1 MTKICGLFEP
11 WSGFL
16 CYILHNLR
24 RVDIPI
30 LALDASEK
38 WEIYSR
44 IMASDDLSRLQ
55 QALDDYAQSIEKFKR
70 GDLTAD
76 QFRPLRLGMGVY
88 AQLAHVKH
96 MQRIKVPGGRMS
108 ATQLEAIA
116 EVTEKWALGLAHI
129 TTRQDVQLHH
139 LEIEDTLEL
148 QRLLADAGVLTVGA
162 CADTVR
168 NVTAS
173 HLAGVV
179 EDEVFD
185 VTPHAE
191 AITQYFLY
199 HPHNRKL
206 PRKFKIGLSGSN
218 RDHAQIMI
226 NDLGLLARVTDAG
239 RGFAIYVGG
248 GLGSTPEIAHLWRD
262 FVPEK
267 QLLAACDAV
276 IRVFF
281 RDGERKNRKKARI
294 KFLLRKLGEKAFFE
308 KLDQEFDKILAEE
321 GAALQD
327 ELDRRLAEWKDED
340 VPALPPGGVS
350 LGDQSFARWKA
361 TNTIAQKQP
370 GYRVVT
376 VKLPL
381 GDITA
386 EQMRRLA
393 EISRQ
398 YGNGEVRTT
407 NTQNFILRWVP
418 EGNLV
423 ALHRALTLVNLAEPD
438 ADHITDIVSCP
449 GADYCSLAITKSMA
463 VGARVREHLAAK
475 ASTGSVD
482 DLIRSIGEFSIKIS
496 GCPNSCGQ
504 HHVADIGMTGL
515 MVKGKDGVERPHYSL
530 RVGGGCGPNAN
541 IGERLDGRIPE
552 EETPKVIAAIAQFYV
567 AERGPGETFREFASR
582 KGAGELSK
590 IGFGAATDI
599 I

>member
-1 MTKICGLFEP
+1 MSDAPSRLV
-11 WSGFL
+11 S
-16 CYILHNLR
+16 
-24 RVDIPI
+24 
-30 LALDASEK
+30 ALDEF
-38 WEIYSR
+38 
-44 IMASDDLSRLQ
+44 
-55 QALDDYAQSIEKFKR
+55 ALNIERFKR
-70 GDLTAD
+70 GEITPD

-96 MQRIKVPGGRMS
+96 MQRIKVPGGRMT
-108 ATQLEAIA
+108 ATQLDAIA
-116 EVTEKWALGLAHI
+116 EVTERWALGLAHL
-129 TTRQDVQLHH
+129 TTRQDIQLHH
-139 LEIEDTLEL
+139 LDIEDALEV
-148 QRLLADAGVLTVGA
+148 QKVLAAADITTVGA

-185 VTPHAE
+185 VTPHAH
-191 AITQYFLY
+191 AITQYFLF

-206 PRKFKIGLSGSN
+206 PRKFKIGLSGSAQ
-218 RDHAQIMI
+218 DHAQVMI
-226 NDLGLLARVTDAG
+226 NDLGLFAKVTDAG
-239 RGFAIYVGG
+239 RGFSLYVAG

-262 FVPEK
+262 FVPERDV
-267 QLLAACDAV
+267 LAACDAV
-276 IRVFF
+276 IRVFW

-294 KFLLRKLGEKAFFE
+294 KFLLRKLGEAEFFRR
-308 KLDQEFDKILAEE
+308 LDEEYAKVKAEE
-321 GAALQD
+321 GAKIEGEFEKHLG
-327 ELDRRLAEWKDED
+327 EYKDEEAPPP
-340 VPALPPGGVS
+340 PAGGDS
-350 LGDQSFARWKA
+350 LGDHAFARWKR

-393 EISRQ
+393 GLARQ

-407 NTQNFILRWVP
+407 NTQNFVMRFVP

-423 ALHRALTLVNLAEPD
+423 VLHRALSALGLAEAD
-438 ADHITDIVSCP
+438 AGHITDIVACP

-463 VGARVREHLAAK
+463 VGARVREHLAPNATR
-475 ASTGSVD
+475 AEAD
-482 DLIRSIGEFSIKIS
+482 DLVHAIGPFEVKIS

-530 RVGGGCGPNAN
+530 RVGGGCGPSAK
-541 IGERLDGRIPE
+541 IGDRLDGRVPE
-552 EETPKVIAAIAQFYV
+552 EETPKVIAAIARYYV
-567 AERGPGETFREFASR
+567 AERAEGESFREFVAR
-582 KGAGELSK
+582 R
-590 IGFGAATDI
+590 GAAEIGKVGFEAAADVI
-599 I
+599 